1 MGEKPMGV
9 KLAGLTVSGFRALSH
24 VEIADFADVNLF
36 VGKNSTGKTTLL
48 EAIRVLLSKDIRP
61 RLYSLL
67 DERDEYNFRAATSGR
82 RSGAVDGP
90 ELSYESLFSGRP
102 ELSNGS
108 VFSISGTNDGPDLT
122 IRFMWLHE
130 LRGDDA
136 SVRFTPSDGPEFDP
150 EALAGF
156 EIQRSGIRALLPLNR
171 LGRLIARRALRDE
184 DESVVFLPSEG
195 LSIQEVGRIWDGIA
209 LTDDEDHVVRALQ
222 IISPTLEKLV
232 MVESPERRG
241 ERMLMA
247 KIGEFNTPVPFKS
260 LGEGAYHLLSVV
272 LALIKSRGSTLLIDE
287 VASGI
292 HYSVQPKLWSMIFD
306 QAANFDVQVFA
317 TTHSW
322 DCVSALSKAGS
333 ERLLQSASL
342 FRLEKHGQQIR
353 SVSFSGK
360 ELSIAAEEMIE
371 IR

>member
-1 MGEKPMGV
+1 MGR
-9 KLAGLTVSGFRALSH
+9 KLAGLTVTGFRTLSNLT
-24 VEIADFADVNLF
+24 VDNFTGVNLF

-48 EAIRVLLSKDIRP
+48 EAIRILLSKDIRP
-61 RLYSLL
+61 RIYSLL
-67 DERDEYNFRAATSGR
+67 DERDEYSFSGR
-82 RSGAVDGP
+82 SPNRRSSSMDGP
-90 ELSYESLFSGRP
+90 ELSYESLFWGRP
-102 ELSNGS
+102 DLTDESI
-108 VFSISGTNDGPDLT
+108 FSISGTDNGPDLS
-122 IRFMWLHE
+122 IRFVWLHE

-136 SVRFTPSDGPEFDP
+136 SVRFTASSGPDSDP

-156 EIQRSGIRALLPLNR
+156 EIKRSGIRVLLPLNR

-184 DESVVFLPSEG
+184 DENVVFLPSSG
-195 LSIQEVGRIWDGIA
+195 MTIQEIGRIWDGIA
-209 LTDDEDHVVRALQ
+209 LTDDEDNVVRALQ

-247 KIGEFNTPVPFKS
+247 KIGEFSTPVPFKS
-260 LGEGAYHLLSVV
+260 LGEGASHLLSVV

-287 VASGI
+287 IASGI

-322 DCVSALSKAGS
+322 DCVSALNEAGS
-333 ERLLQSASL
+333 ERLLQPASL
-342 FRLEKHGQQIR
+342 FRLENDGRKIR
-353 SVSFSGK
+353 VVAFSPE
-360 ELSIAAEEMIE
+360 ELSIVAHEKIE
-371 IR
+371 VR